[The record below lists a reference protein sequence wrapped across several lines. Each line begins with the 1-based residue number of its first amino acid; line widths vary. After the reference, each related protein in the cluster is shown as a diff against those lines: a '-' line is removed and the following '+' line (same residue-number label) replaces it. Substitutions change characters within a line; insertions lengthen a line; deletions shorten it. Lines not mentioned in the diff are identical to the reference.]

1 MSVIDVE
8 SADSG
13 RTRGVM
19 PGATHLATKNSAG
32 RAQLPA
38 VWRRGSEDYPI
49 ALEDLRYPP
58 RQLYALGDA
67 SMLIGRRVAI
77 VGTRRPTAYGLRVTR
92 AIAGELARGGA
103 SIISGMARGIDAAA
117 HRAALEAEGHT
128 VAVMGTGI
136 DVPYPTGH
144 RALHEL
150 LAMRGLVLSEY
161 GTGIGAHSGAFPRR
175 NRIIAALAP
184 VTIVV
189 EAGHRSGA
197 LNTANQALELT
208 RVVAAV
214 PGPIDSPESCGT
226 NELIRDGAMVI
237 ASVADALSLVGVS
250 PPPKNRDAELSEKDL
265 RVWQALSGGGLD
277 VDSLAARSR
286 LPARECLAAVTSLEL
301 LGMVE
306 CLLTGEVRRR

>member
-1 MSVIDVE
+1 MSVVD
-8 SADSG
+8 
-13 RTRGVM
+13 
-19 PGATHLATKNSAG
+19 AG
-32 RAQLPA
+32 SA
-38 VWRRGSEDYPI
+38 VWRRGEANYPI
-49 ALEDLRYPP
+49 ALEDLQYPP
-58 RQLYALGDA
+58 RRLYALGDA
-67 SMLIGRRVAI
+67 KTLSGRCVSI
-77 VGTRRPTAYGLRVTR
+77 VGTRHPTAYGLRVTR

-103 SIISGMARGIDAAA
+103 CIISGMARGIDAAA
-117 HRAALEAEGHT
+117 HRAALEVEGRT

-150 LAMRGLVLSEY
+150 LATRGLVLSEY
-161 GTGIGAHSGAFPRR
+161 GSGIGAHKGAFPRR

-184 VTIVV
+184 VTIVI
-189 EAGHRSGA
+189 EAGHQSGA
-197 LNTANQALELT
+197 LNTASQATDLS

-214 PGPIDSPESCGT
+214 PGPIDSPQSCGT
-226 NELIRDGAMVI
+226 NELIRDGAPPI
-237 ASVADALSLVGVS
+237 TSVADALFLVGVS
-250 PPPKNRDAELSEKDL
+250 PPPKNRDAELSEKEL

-277 VDSLAARSR
+277 VDTLAARSR

>member
-1 MSVIDVE
+1 MSAIDVE
-8 SADSG
+8 PADSG
-13 RTRGVM
+13 LGSRAM
-19 PGATHLATKNSAG
+19 PGATGLAAKDVAN
-32 RAQLPA
+32 RPRRPA
-38 VWRRGSEDYPI
+38 IWRRGDENYPV
-49 ALEDLRYPP
+49 ALEDLGYPP

-67 SMLIGRRVAI
+67 TTLRGPRVSI

-103 SIISGMARGIDAAA
+103 CIISGMARGIDAAA
-117 HRAALEAEGHT
+117 HHAALEVGGRT

-150 LAMRGLVLSEY
+150 LATRGLVLSEY
-161 GTGIGAHSGAFPRR
+161 GPGIGAHKGAFPRR

-184 VTIVV
+184 VTIVI
-189 EAGHRSGA
+189 EAGHHSGA
-197 LNTANQALELT
+197 LNTANQAAELP

-214 PGPIDSPESCGT
+214 PGPIDSPQSCGA
-226 NELIRDGAMVI
+226 NELIRDGVVAI
-237 ASVADALSLVGVS
+237 ASVADALFLVGVS
-250 PPPKNRDAELSEKDL
+250 PPPKNRDAELNEQEL

-277 VDSLAARSR
+277 ADSLAARSR

>member
-1 MSVIDVE
+1 MSVIE
-8 SADSG
+8 G
-13 RTRGVM
+13 E
-19 PGATHLATKNSAG
+19 
-32 RAQLPA
+32 PA
-38 VWRRGSEDYPI
+38 VWKRGEAHYPLV
-49 ALEDLRYPP
+49 LEDLEYPP
-58 RQLYALGDA
+58 RQLYALGN
-67 SMLIGRRVAI
+67 SEMLGGRCVSI
-77 VGTRRPTAYGLRVTR
+77 VGTRRPTEYGLRVTR

-103 SIISGMARGIDAAA
+103 CIISGMARGIDAAA
-117 HRAALEAEGHT
+117 HRAALEVEGRT
-128 VAVMGTGI
+128 IAVTGTGI

-150 LAMRGLVLSEY
+150 LARRALVISEY
-161 GTGIGAHSGAFPRR
+161 GRGVMAHKGAFPRR

-189 EAGHRSGA
+189 EAGHPSGA
-197 LNTANQALELT
+197 LNTADQARDLG

-214 PGPIDSPESCGT
+214 PGPIDSPQSSGT
-226 NELIRDGAMVI
+226 NELIRDGAAPI
-237 ASVADALSLVGVS
+237 ASVADALALVGVS
-250 PPPKNRDAELSEKDL
+250 PTPKKRDAELSEKES
-265 RVWQALSGGGLD
+265 RVLQALSGGGLD

>member
-1 MSVIDVE
+1 MPVIDAA
-8 SADSG
+8 S
-13 RTRGVM
+13 
-19 PGATHLATKNSAG
+19 
-32 RAQLPA
+32 
-38 VWRRGSEDYPI
+38 VWRRGDPDYPTV
-49 ALEDLRYPP
+49 LEDLEYPP

-67 SMLIGRRVAI
+67 KMLSGRCVSI

-103 SIISGMARGIDAAA
+103 CIISGMARGIDAAA
-117 HRAALEAEGHT
+117 HRAALEVEGRT
-128 VAVMGTGI
+128 VAVTGTGI

-150 LAMRGLVLSEY
+150 LAARALVISEH
-161 GTGIGAHSGAFPRR
+161 GSGVTAHKGAFPRR

-189 EAGHRSGA
+189 EAGHPSGA
-197 LNTANQALELT
+197 LNTADQASDLG

-214 PGPIDSPESCGT
+214 PGPIDSPQSIGT
-226 NELIRDGAMVI
+226 NELIRDGAVGI
-237 ASVADALSLVGVS
+237 ASVADALALVGVS
-250 PPPKNRDAELSEKDL
+250 PPPRTRDAELTEKES
-265 RVWQALSGGGLD
+265 RVWEALSGGGLD
-277 VDSLAARSR
+277 VDSLATRSR

-306 CLLTGEVRRR
+306 CHLTGEVRRR